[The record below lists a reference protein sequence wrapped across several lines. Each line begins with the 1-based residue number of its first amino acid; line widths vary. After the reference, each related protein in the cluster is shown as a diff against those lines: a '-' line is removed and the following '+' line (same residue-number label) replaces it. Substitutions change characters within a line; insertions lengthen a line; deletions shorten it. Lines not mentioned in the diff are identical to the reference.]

1 MSDFIGVLFQI
12 SHVFQVNIGNLDEAL
27 RVNLELLIRSCHL
40 DRAAVFLFDE
50 KELVLRPPK
59 IVTIYG
65 EMEGEGENFF
75 NARCDGNFSKALCME
90 KEIVCAGAPEYSVY
104 LPLVLEKKKIGV
116 LRADNFFSK
125 RTLTS
130 AHVKNILKCAETFSV
145 GICNCQTY
153 HHDRNQVNKLT
164 TLTKIGTAI
173 ATTLRME
180 EILEQALASLVKD
193 LGYDRSQIYLLE
205 EDSRTIHQN
214 LSIDFRGYFRTSED
228 TSSIAPLVSSLL
240 AEDKPS
246 IISRKFSS
254 NLIAYIPIISKGK
267 KTGILIVD
275 NLFTRQT
282 MTTDDLSF
290 LSIFADQLATL
301 IENSRLFERVE
312 KLSITDSLT
321 GLFNHRYFYDRLGEE
336 ISRANRFN
344 TPLTIIMMDIDYFKK
359 FNDTYGHQVGDTV
372 LRTVSRITLSNIR
385 SIDVASR
392 YGGDEIGIILSET
405 DSAGAQ
411 KIAERIRSG
420 IANHQ
425 FKIGRKQANITV
437 CIGLVTYPVDSTIK
451 SELVRKADLALYWIK
466 NNGRNG
472 VFAYSRSKLENA

>member
-1 MSDFIGVLFQI
+1 MSDFNGILFQI
-12 SHVFQVNIGNLDEAL
+12 ALTFQTNIENLDEAL
-27 RVNLELLIRSCHL
+27 GVNLELLIRACHL

-50 KELVLRPPK
+50 KDLVLRPPK

-65 EMEGEGENFF
+65 EMEGEGENPF
-75 NARCDGNFSKALCME
+75 NTRCESNFSKALCME
-90 KEIVCAGAPEYSVY
+90 KEIVCAEAPEYSVY
-104 LPLVLEKKKIGV
+104 IPLVLEKKKIGV

-125 RTLTS
+125 RAMKET
-130 AHVKNILKCAETFSV
+130 HIKNIMKCAGTFST
-145 GICNCQTY
+145 GIHNSQEFG
-153 HHDRNQVNKLT
+153 HNRRQVNKLM
-164 TLTKIGTAI
+164 TLTRIGTAI
-173 ATTLRME
+173 ATNLRME
-180 EILEQALASLVKD
+180 DILEQALASLVKD
-193 LGYDRSQIYLLE
+193 LGYDRAQIYLLE
-205 EDSRTIHQN
+205 DDARTIYQN
-214 LSIDFRGYFRTSED
+214 LSIDFRGYFRTSEN
-228 TSSIAPLVSSLL
+228 TSAITPLVTTLL
-240 AEDKPS
+240 GEDKPS

-254 NLIAYIPIISKGK
+254 SLIAYVPIVSKGK

-282 MTTDDLSF
+282 MMADDLSF
-290 LSIFADQLATL
+290 ISIFANHLATV

-344 TPLTIIMMDIDYFKK
+344 TPLTLIMMDIDYFKK
-359 FNDTYGHQVGDTV
+359 FNDAFGHQMGDTV
-372 LRTVSRITLSNIR
+372 LRAVSRIILSNIR

-411 KIAERIRSG
+411 KIAERIRAG
-420 IANHQ
+420 IEKHL
-425 FKIGRKQANITV
+425 FKIGRKQTHVTV
-437 CIGLVTYPVDSTIK
+437 SIGLVTYPNDATLK

-472 VFAYSRSKLENA
+472 VFAYSRNQLE